1 MAAFCLPPKY
11 ADAFLE
17 ALKSGDLAPGEL
29 TAMSSAER
37 REAFAKYVGDDLSH
51 EVNAQFEAKLLLQD
65 QRKGLVS
72 WAKKISGISEPARR
86 DILNTINKLD
96 RVLQP
101 EDEQAFL

>member
-37 REAFAKYVGDDLSH
+37 REAFAK
-51 EVNAQFEAKLLLQD
+51 
-65 QRKGLVS
+65 
-72 WAKKISGISEPARR
+72 
-86 DILNTINKLD
+86 
-96 RVLQP
+96 
-101 EDEQAFL
+101 